1 MEELCCVRSFGF
13 FDARKERTLSDRLR
27 GTPLRFI
34 ILLERPLFSFIFYL
48 SNSWV
53 QNILNSMSDNIADLE
68 RQHKALEDEITEA
81 MRHRSVDDLAIVELK
96 RQKLHIKEA
105 IERLRNQAT
114 SAKDSRSRSMDA

>member
-1 MEELCCVRSFGF
+1 MSSFGF
-13 FDARKERTLSDRLR
+13 FDARKERTLADRLR

-34 ILLERPLFSFIFYL
+34 IFLERPLFSFILLIVGSNLL
-48 SNSWV
+48 SP
-53 QNILNSMSDNIADLE
+53 MSDNIADLE

-105 IERLRNQAT
+105 IERLRNQAA
-114 SAKDSRSRSMDA
+114 SEKDIRSRSMDT

>member
-1 MEELCCVRSFGF
+1 MPQELRLFRCAKGADAFGQV
-13 FDARKERTLSDRLR
+13 ARNALAFHNSL
-27 GTPLRFI
+27 GAPALFI
-34 ILLERPLFSFIFYL
+34 YLF
-48 SNSWV
+48 NSWV
-53 QNILNSMSDNIADLE
+53 QHIVNPMSDNIADLE